1 MQASLLKTQKDSR
14 IYDLSYYHALKATQM
29 ATTDLPCFEAIVDAA
44 YSFEQSNFVTSDK
57 LPAFSAPLHMSV
69 GGPAR
74 AAMYAHRKTRRS
86 LLSAGPTRMYSAGD
100 PVELS
105 LLVIDQAS
113 KMHDKV
119 ERKLAAQTASKLAAM
134 QAQPPRSPAPINLAA
149 PIKKFFNR
157 TLTRLA
163 RFVDH
168 LAVA

>member
-1 MQASLLKTQKDSR
+1 MHAPLLKTQKDSR

-44 YSFEQSNFVTSDK
+44 YSYEQSNFVTSDK
-57 LPAFSAPLHMSV
+57 LPAFSAPLHMAV

-74 AAMYAHRKTRRS
+74 AAMHAHRKTRRS
-86 LLSAGPTRMYSAGD
+86 LLSAGPTRLYSSGD

-105 LLVIDQAS
+105 LLVENQAS
-113 KMHDKV
+113 KMYDRV

-134 QAQPPRSPAPINLAA
+134 QAQPAALPAPTSITA